1 MSEED
6 VFISEGSGSTQGRMG
21 AATDGAEVGGGVHGC
36 VGGDAVMAL
45 FEGKL
50 LNQSETVGKREEGS
64 ASGEALMRESS
75 SWCREAGHI
84 M

>member
-1 MSEED
+1 MLEED
-6 VFISEGSGSTQGRMG
+6 VFICEGSGSTQGRIG

-36 VGGDAVMAL
+36 VRGDTVMAL

-64 ASGEALMRESS
+64 ASGEALMRESK
-75 SWCREAGHI
+75 SWWCEAGHI